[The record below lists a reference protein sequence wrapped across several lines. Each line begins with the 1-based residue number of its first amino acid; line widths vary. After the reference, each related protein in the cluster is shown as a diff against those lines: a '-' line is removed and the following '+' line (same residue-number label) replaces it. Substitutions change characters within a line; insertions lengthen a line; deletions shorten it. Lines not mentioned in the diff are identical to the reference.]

1 MNMPKKQL
9 HVVEV
14 AYRATLEE
22 QDDPIVWLC
31 HAMRGAGAELDVL
44 LAGNAVAYG
53 VREQGVA
60 PLVLGPRRQ
69 TRAPDLA
76 GDLVRLLGKR
86 VAAYYVEE
94 DAAERGIDAAAL
106 LDGLTPVSRAKLAT
120 LFGCYDQV
128 HRW

>member
-1 MNMPKKQL
+1 MAKKQL

-31 HAMRGAGAELDVL
+31 HAMRGAGAELDLV

-53 VREQGVA
+53 VREQRVE
-60 PLVLGPRRQ
+60 PLAIGQRRQ
-69 TRAPDLA
+69 HHAPNLALDLA
-76 GDLVRLLGKR
+76 RLLDR
-86 VAAYYVEE
+86 QVACYYVEE
-94 DAAERGIDAAAL
+94 DAVERGISPERL
-106 LDGLTPVSRAKLAT
+106 LDGLVPVSRAKLAT
-120 LFGCYDQV
+120 LFAHYDQV